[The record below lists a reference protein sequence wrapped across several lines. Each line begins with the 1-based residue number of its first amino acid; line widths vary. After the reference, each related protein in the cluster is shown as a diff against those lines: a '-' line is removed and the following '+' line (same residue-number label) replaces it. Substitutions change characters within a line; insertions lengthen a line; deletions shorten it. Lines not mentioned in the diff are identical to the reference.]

1 MTKEEMMRPCTL
13 PTHWKK
19 KEPIDACEVSG
30 VQSYYEVGS
39 KDKYH
44 ITINFW
50 NGDTIKSPQIKEAK
64 HYDCANAKK
73 ELNHIQSLIY
83 DALNGDVLATEEVLA
98 GLPKDAKA
106 TIQFMGEFGENHCGE
121 SPKGLLHLHAKYPM
135 KWNDFTKAW
144 WVNPTWN
151 TSVMLGE
158 SNIQAYDGYKPIPRD
173 ELSYEDLRFCYIQP
187 NGCPKTAEYL
197 RQFTLDGVRRVG

>member
-1 MTKEEMMRPCTL
+1 VTKEEMMRPCTL

-98 GLPKDAKA
+98 GLPKDASFWLCWGNQKIKA
-106 TIQFMGEFGENHCGE
+106 RYDYDRCDEDSYKWIFESTHHDRHYMADSVYEFDG
-121 SPKGLLHLHAKYPM
+121 S
-135 KWNDFTKAW
+135 FTVEADK
-144 WVNPTWN
+144 
-151 TSVMLGE
+151 
-158 SNIQAYDGYKPIPRD
+158 DD
-173 ELSYEDLRFCYIQP
+173 
-187 NGCPKTAEYL
+187 PKTADYL
-197 RQFTLDGVRRVG
+197 RQFTLQGVRRVGNA